1 MKNRRPKG
9 KGGSANDRPDG
20 RTDQAG
26 QIDPNLSRVPAS
38 RDGGRGMPG
47 PRRDGHSDD
56 LFWESEAARLSE
68 VDDEDEAAMRVLRG
82 VRRVEISS
90 RRFVQEIFGGEY
102 HSTFRG
108 QGIEFAEVREYVP
121 GDDVRLIDRN
131 VSARMQHPY
140 IKIFHEERELS
151 VIFLVDQSGS
161 TRFGSAGKTRA
172 EIAAELVA
180 VLAFSAISNND
191 KVGCCLFT
199 ETVEK
204 WIPPGKGRRHVL
216 AVVREVLFGRPE
228 GRGTNIAAGLEM
240 VARIQKRRSIL
251 FVVSDFFDRGFEP
264 ALSVAARRH
273 EVIPLVLVD
282 PAERVLPNVGLVE
295 VEDLETGER
304 RVFDSSDPKVRRAYA
319 ERYERFEKEEIPASF
334 RRANVTP
341 VWIPLE
347 GDPLAPL
354 HKYFRARARRR
365 MAGR

>member
-38 RDGGRGMPG
+38 RDGGRGMHG

-204 WIPPGKGRRHVL
+204 W
-216 AVVREVLFGRPE
+216 
-228 GRGTNIAAGLEM
+228 
-240 VARIQKRRSIL
+240 
-251 FVVSDFFDRGFEP
+251 
-264 ALSVAARRH
+264 
-273 EVIPLVLVD
+273 D
-282 PAERVLPNVGLVE
+282 PAETTEKIELMVGRDLQYIRLNGTVVGALAGLAIYAVAHALIPVGL
-295 VEDLETGER
+295 
-304 RVFDSSDPKVRRAYA
+304 S
-319 ERYERFEKEEIPASF
+319 
-334 RRANVTP
+334 
-341 VWIPLE
+341 
-347 GDPLAPL
+347 
-354 HKYFRARARRR
+354 
-365 MAGR
+365 